1 MVRKEITIGDNK
13 YKTQKECEEDVR
25 QKLQATGITESV
37 LKKAPDMYEFL
48 LLLCQRHPRQED
60 KLKNIIDFEIRSE
73 PDAKGNALAINI
85 INNDNTITEISW
97 GKCVTRKSESSE
109 TKFSKAL
116 RECVQSQI
124 DKYRNNLDKND
135 LKCFICESS
144 LTIQRYDIDHVVHF
158 KKLVEDFIQ
167 MHKIVIPDE
176 YDKNSKFRPVF
187 RSSDRDIADMF
198 YAYHQEHAILRPLCS
213 PCNLKREK
221 YKK

>member
-13 YKTQKECEEDVR
+13 YKTQKECEKDVR
-25 QKLQATGITESV
+25 QKLKGTGITESV

-48 LLLCQRHPRQED
+48 LLLCQRHPQQED
-60 KLKNIIDFEIRSE
+60 KLKNIIDFKIRSE
-73 PDAKGNALAINI
+73 KDALAINI
-85 INNDNTITEISW
+85 INYDKSQTTISW
-97 GKCVTRKSESSE
+97 TTCVTGKSESSK

-116 RECVQSQI
+116 RECVQTQI
-124 DKYRNNLDKND
+124 DKYRNNLNKND
-135 LKCFICESS
+135 LKCFLCANS

-158 KKLVEDFIQ
+158 KKIVEDFIQ

-176 YDKNSKFRPVF
+176 YDKNSKCRPVF
-187 RSSDRDIADMF
+187 RSCDRDIADMF